1 VPQFRLDAASYFDSF
16 AGEEAWLKSHISVI
30 KAFPPFGDRY
40 LKYGLPVIAYHD
52 PATEGFAPLE
62 PSQITAYVAEVER
75 DVNAGYAGVFV
86 DDANWSFS
94 PSPGPAEHLAN
105 LMDAIRAAEP
115 GALIEMNSQYGDIS
129 GRMTDPSVERALR
142 DVNLIT
148 KEFGV
153 GPTAGINS
161 GPAYAAFL
169 SWVDTLHSKGI
180 HLVLTGDRNANNDS
194 FREYNLATYFL
205 LNDGHDFING
215 TQQTPRNLWPGFTVK
230 LGEAT
235 SPRVRSP
242 QGVWTRSFPN
252 GVVFS
257 VEPGAPT
264 QTIVL
269 LAPMKT
275 VSGETV
281 SSITVAA
288 AHGAVLH
295 N

>member
-1 VPQFRLDAASYFDSF
+1 VPQFRLDAASYFDPF
-16 AGEEAWLKSHISVI
+16 AGEESWLKSHVSVI
-30 KAFPPFGDRY
+30 KAYPPFGDRY
-40 LKYGLPVIAYHD
+40 VKSGLPVIGYHD

-62 PSQITAYVAEVER
+62 PSQVTAYVAEVDR
-75 DVNAGYAGVFV
+75 DVSAGYAGVFV

-115 GALIEMNSQYGDIS
+115 HALIEMNSQYGDIS
-129 GRMTDPSVERALR
+129 ARMTDPSVERALR
-142 DVNLIT
+142 DVNLVT

-180 HLVLTGDRNANNDS
+180 HVVLTGDRNANNDS

-205 LNDGHDFING
+205 FNDGHDFING
-215 TQQTPRNLWPGFTVK
+215 TQQTPTNFWPGFTVN

-242 QGVWTRSFPN
+242 EGVWTRSFSN

-264 QTIVL
+264 HTIVL
-269 LAPMKT
+269 PAPMKT